1 MLRKF
6 LSWCGDCIGDNEDHK
21 NKTES
26 ESDNESNSEYEYS
39 DSDCHIDEE
48 QINYLLDIIANL
60 PCLDMD
66 CWTLF
71 TSHILIYFLCSYF
84 K

>member
-1 MLRKF
+1 MLFYLGLQVSTTILFRQFMFRKF

-48 QINYLLDIIANL
+48 HN
-60 PCLDMD
+60 
-66 CWTLF
+66 
-71 TSHILIYFLCSYF
+71 
-84 K
+84 